1 MLPTTDKERKALPI
15 FTFLTKYFPDAVIAL
30 VNVSV
35 RGNIQHNPELAPAD
49 IKWAR
54 GKSTDQLNT
63 AMRHMWDHG
72 TGTTRDSDGQ
82 YHLAKAAWRILAQ
95 LQLTIESEQCYD
107 GDVPDREACDP
118 QPGPYDKLFAEDDF
132 ARRPQPGV
140 PFESVSGPIKERHT
154 VIGDFTGKLGD
165 TVPCCSHGRLICAV
179 CKFP

>member
-15 FTFLTKYFPDAVIAL
+15 FTFLTKYFPDAIIAL

-35 RGNIQHNPELAPAD
+35 QGNIQHNPELKPAD

-72 TGTTRDSDGQ
+72 TGTVRDSDGQ
-82 YHLAKAAWRILAQ
+82 YHLAKAAWRILAE
-95 LQLTIESEQCYD
+95 LQLTIEAELDGPEHCDGPASE
-107 GDVPDREACDP
+107 G
-118 QPGPYDKLFAEDDF
+118 FAEPGAF
-132 ARRPQPGV
+132 EARCSRPMPGV
-140 PFESVSGPIKERHT
+140 PVKTE
-154 VIGDFTGKLGD
+154 TGTLI
-165 TVPCCSHGRLICAV
+165 PCCSHGRLICAV

>member
-15 FTFLTKYFPDAVIAL
+15 FTFLTKYFPDAIVAM

-35 RGNIQHNPELAPAD
+35 QGNIQHNPELAPAD

-95 LQLTIESEQCYD
+95 LQLTIEDERFE
-107 GDVPDREACDP
+107 GDVPDEPCRE
-118 QPGPYDKLFAEDDF
+118 PGIPDEVLRNLTALEAGAAAVATAASVAFAPYGMPPAPPKDF
-132 ARRPQPGV
+132 KV
-140 PFESVSGPIKERHT
+140 
-154 VIGDFTGKLGD
+154 L
-165 TVPCCSHGRLICAV
+165 PCCQHGRLICAV
-179 CKFP
+179 CKFPA